1 MSVQKRE
8 FFSTRSVRVKRRFW
22 MGTNQRIENGAVMTT
37 NYWEEEIETLPRA
50 GLESIQLIR
59 LKKLVTRV
67 YQTVE
72 PYRQKMDEA
81 GVKPDDI
88 QSLSDLQKL
97 PFTVKDDLRDNYP
110 FGLFTVP
117 LDDVVRVHASSGTT
131 GKPTVVGYTRKDI
144 DTWAGVMARALAC
157 AGAHKGD
164 MIHNAYGYGLFTGG
178 LGAHYGAE
186 KLGATVIPVSGG
198 NTKRQITIMQDFG
211 STVLLATPSYALNLA
226 DTMESVG
233 VNPAD
238 LKLKVGVF
246 GAEPWSENMREE
258 VERKL
263 NLKAVDIYGLSEVI
277 GPGVSM
283 ECLQTSR
290 GMHIFEDHFLPEII
304 DPDTGEVLPPGEQ
317 GELVFTTL
325 TKEAFPI
332 IRYRTK
338 DISRLIYEPCE
349 CGRTLVRMEK
359 VTGRTDDML
368 IIRGVNVFPS
378 QVEHVLMGVEGVAPH
393 YQIVVDRHGNMD
405 TMAVQV
411 EVSEEL
417 FSDEVKDLEKL
428 AGKIQIDI
436 KDLLGVTCRVKLVE
450 PKTIARSEGK
460 AVRVIDNRKI

>member
-1 MSVQKRE
+1 
-8 FFSTRSVRVKRRFW
+8 
-22 MGTNQRIENGAVMTT
+22 MTT

-50 GLESIQLIR
+50 GLESIQLTR
-59 LKKLVTRV
+59 LKKLVARV

-81 GVKPDDI
+81 GVKPEDI
-88 QSLSDLQKL
+88 QSLGDLQKL

-233 VNPAD
+233 VDPAN
-238 LKLKVGVF
+238 LNLKVGIF

-283 ECLQTSR
+283 ECLETTR

-428 AGKIQIDI
+428 AGKIQVDI
-436 KDLLGVTCRVKLVE
+436 KDLLGVTCKVKLVE

-460 AVRVIDNRKI
+460 AVRVIDNRKF